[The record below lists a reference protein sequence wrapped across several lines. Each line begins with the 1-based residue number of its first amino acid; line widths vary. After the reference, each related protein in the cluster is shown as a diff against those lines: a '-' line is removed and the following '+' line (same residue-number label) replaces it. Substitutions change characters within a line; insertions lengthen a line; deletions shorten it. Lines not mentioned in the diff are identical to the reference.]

1 MADQSDEIKNLFTK
15 LGFDPSHYQQIR
27 SMTTGTVAE
36 PPSRRTLLQPA
47 TAAIQPAPIVPAPAV
62 MAATV
67 ATAAAPAPRKPEP
80 VLDAPLMSSLSAALL
95 GAAEDIVRAEAA
107 AQPELDEIESAIS
120 ALASAQSQVSPAAGL
135 QSLFKS
141 VKESQAAVYRPSSIE
156 DAPTERPTVRL
167 SAELLQRANA
177 PATSADQTSS
187 SSGVRTQTLQ
197 SPLPEQPAPPSASRL
212 GPKPG
217 ALSAPE
223 GAAAESLMEVFRRL
237 ARHQPS

>member
-27 SMTTGTVAE
+27 STATGTVAE
-36 PPSRRTLLQPA
+36 PPPRRTLLQPA
-47 TAAIQPAPIVPAPAV
+47 TAAIQAAPIVPA
-62 MAATV
+62 AAP
-67 ATAAAPAPRKPEP
+67 AAAPAPRKPEP

-167 SAELLQRANA
+167 SAELQQRANA
-177 PATSADQTSS
+177 PASGADQTRSS
-187 SSGVRTQTLQ
+187 NGGRTQTLQ
-197 SPLPEQPAPPSASRL
+197 SPLPDQPASRSASRL

-217 ALSAPE
+217 AMSAPE
-223 GAAAESLMEVFRRL
+223 GAAAESLTEVFRRL

>member
-27 SMTTGTVAE
+27 STTTGTVAE
-36 PPSRRTLLQPA
+36 PPPRRTLLQPA
-47 TAAIQPAPIVPAPAV
+47 TAAIQAASIVPTPAV
-62 MAATV
+62 MA

-141 VKESQAAVYRPSSIE
+141 VKESQAAVYRPNSIE

-177 PATSADQTSS
+177 PAISADQNPS

-197 SPLPEQPAPPSASRL
+197 SPLLGQPDPHSASQL

-217 ALSAPE
+217 AVSAPE
-223 GAAAESLMEVFRRL
+223 GASAESLTEVFRRL